1 MITLRRSHERGHA
14 HHGWLDT
21 YHSFSFS
28 SYYDPAHMGF
38 SSLRVINDDRV
49 APAAGFPTH
58 GHRDMEIIT
67 YVLEG
72 SLEHKD
78 SMGNGDAQGCA
89 SVVGGTMPGATSAI
103 YPGDVQR
110 MSAGTGITH
119 SEYNPSRSEPLHLLQ
134 IWIVPDQV
142 NIVPGYEQIHFTT
155 EQKRNRLQLIAS
167 PDGRNGALTIHQ
179 NAFVY
184 ATVLEPGHS
193 VTHALSPQRCA
204 YVHVARGEVTLN
216 GYKLHAGDGARI
228 VDEPMLELLMDSTAA
243 AVGTLTNS
251 PCMDAQMSPEDR
263 PNASSVPDTRPS
275 KDSEGFRNPPA
286 LELPCSAEVLIFDL
300 VNEAA

>member
-14 HHGWLDT
+14 NHGWLDT
-21 YHSFSFS
+21 YYTFSFS
-28 SYYDPAHMGF
+28 SYYDPAQMGF

-49 APAAGFPTH
+49 AAGGGFPTH

-78 SMGNGDAQGCA
+78 SMGNG
-89 SVVGGTMPGATSAI
+89 SVI

-119 SEYNPSRSEPLHLLQ
+119 SEHNPSESEPVHLLQ

-142 NIVPGYEQIHFTT
+142 NVTPSYEQIHFTAG
-155 EQKRNRLQLIAS
+155 EKRNRLQLIAS
-167 PDGRNGALTIHQ
+167 PDGRTGSVTIHQ
-179 NAFVY
+179 DAFVY
-184 ATVLEPGHS
+184 ASLLDPGES
-193 VTHALSPQRCA
+193 VTYGLSPQRCA

-216 GYKLHAGDGARI
+216 GKILSAGDGARI
-228 VDEPMLELLMDSTAA
+228 MQEPTLELRAHSAAAAPGILSPATLAHPCAA
-243 AVGTLTNS
+243 AVPGILPPTALAH
-251 PCMDAQMSPEDR
+251 PCA
-263 PNASSVPDTRPS
+263 
-275 KDSEGFRNPPA
+275 
-286 LELPCSAEVLIFDL
+286 AEVLLFDL
-300 VNEAA
+300 RQD